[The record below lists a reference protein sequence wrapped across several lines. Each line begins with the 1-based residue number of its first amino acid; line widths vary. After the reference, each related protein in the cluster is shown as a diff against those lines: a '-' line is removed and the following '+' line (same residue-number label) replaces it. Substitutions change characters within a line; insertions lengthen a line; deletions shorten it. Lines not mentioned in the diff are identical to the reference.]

1 MSPFATERILDVHHW
16 DDRLFS
22 FTTTRAPALRFQS
35 GHFVTVGLDVS
46 GRPLMRAY
54 SVVSAHY
61 EDHLE
66 FLSIKVPDGPLT
78 SRLQHLTP
86 GDTVLVS
93 RKPTGSLLV
102 SDLRPGKQLYL
113 LCTGTGL
120 APFMSIIRDPD
131 TYERFDK
138 IILVH
143 CVRRVSELAYHDYL
157 VKQLPQHELLGE
169 IVRDKLRYYPT
180 VTREPFRHQ
189 GRITTSLH
197 TGALFVAFNLDRL
210 NPQVDR
216 VMLCGGPP
224 MIKDL
229 CQMLDQLGFD
239 ISPGVGQLG
248 DYVIERAFNEK

>member
-1 MSPFATERILDVHHW
+1 MTPYANENILNVHHW
-16 DDRLFS
+16 NDRLFS
-22 FTTTRAPALRFQS
+22 FTTTRAPSLRFQS
-35 GHFVTVGLDVS
+35 GHFITVGLEVA

-66 FLSIKVPDGPLT
+66 FLSIKVPNGPLT
-78 SRLQHLTP
+78 SRLQHLKQ

-102 SDLRPGKQLYL
+102 ADLRPGRNLYL

-131 TYERFDK
+131 TYARFDK

-157 VKQLPQHELLGE
+157 ITHLPQHEYLGE
-169 IVRDKLRYYPT
+169 LIRDKLLYYPT

-189 GRITTSLH
+189 GRITSTLH
-197 TGALFVAFNLDRL
+197 TGALFAAFNLDRL
-210 NPQVDR
+210 DPQIDR
-216 VMLCGGPP
+216 VMLCGSQP
-224 MIKDL
+224 MITDL

-239 ISPGVGQLG
+239 ASPGIGQPG
-248 DYVIERAFNEK
+248 DYVIERAFSEK

>member
-1 MSPFATERILDVHHW
+1 MTPFVSEHILDVHHW

-22 FTTTRAPALRFQS
+22 FTTTRQPALRFQP
-35 GHFVTVGLDVS
+35 GHFLTVGLEVA

-66 FLSIKVPDGPLT
+66 FLSIKVQDGPLT
-78 SRLQHLTP
+78 SRLQHLKQ
-86 GDTVLVS
+86 GDMVLVS
-93 RKPTGSLLV
+93 RKPTGSLVV

-120 APFMSIIRDPD
+120 APFMSIVRDPD
-131 TYERFDK
+131 TYDRFDK

-143 CVRRVSELAYHDYL
+143 CVRRVSELAYYDYL
-157 VKQLPQHELLGE
+157 MNQLPHHELLGE
-169 IVRDKLRYYPT
+169 IVRDKLLYYPT

-189 GRITTSLH
+189 GRITSKLH
-197 TGALFVAFNLDRL
+197 TGELFAAFNLDRL
-210 NPQVDR
+210 NPKIDR
-216 VMLCGGPP
+216 VMICGGQP

-229 CQMLDQLGFD
+229 CQMLDHLGFEASHG
-239 ISPGVGQLG
+239 IGQLG
-248 DYVIERAFNEK
+248 DYVIERAFSEK

>member
-1 MSPFATERILDVHHW
+1 MSTIGLERVLKVHHW
-16 DDRLFS
+16 NDNLFS
-22 FTTTRAPALRFQS
+22 FTTTRGASFRFQS

-66 FLSIKVPDGPLT
+66 FLSIKVPDGPVT